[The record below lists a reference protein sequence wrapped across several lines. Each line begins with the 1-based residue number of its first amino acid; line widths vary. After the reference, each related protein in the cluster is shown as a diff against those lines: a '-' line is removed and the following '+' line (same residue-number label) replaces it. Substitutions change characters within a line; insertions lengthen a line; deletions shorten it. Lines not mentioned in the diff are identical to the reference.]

1 MNLGDVNL
9 ACAWAL
15 VDELVRGGVRHACV
29 SPGSRSTSLALA
41 LDRHPAVTVH
51 VHLDERSSAFFAL
64 GIAKSVLRPV
74 VVACTSGTAATEL
87 WPAVVEASQARM
99 ALVLLTADR
108 PPRLRGTGANQTI
121 DQEELYGRYVR
132 AFLEAPVP
140 QSPADAET
148 WQDVAGRALDA
159 LAPLSG
165 PIHVNC
171 PFEEP
176 LVPRT
181 DTGPLHTSGEPRDPG
196 SWTRAADPDD
206 ADRFARAI
214 SAARGVLVAGGHP
227 GDVSGTARF
236 FAEALHW
243 PVIAEPSSGARR
255 PKEALAAGQA
265 LLGSATW
272 LDTHRPD
279 VVVQIGATPTTRA
292 TQSFVAAAERLI
304 VVDRLHPDP
313 DPEGR
318 ATIRIRADP
327 DELVRAIAGR
337 PVSSGAGLSL
347 MGVEEGS
354 APPDAREPLG
364 EAIDPAPDGWLA
376 EWRGADDRARAVLDA
391 ALDAD
396 DEPNELR
403 IARDLAATV
412 PDGSTLVVGSSMPI
426 RDLDYAMAPRGALR
440 VLANRGASGIDGFV
454 STALGVAAAGPGPT
468 FALSG
473 DLTLLH
479 DVGGLLWNARRGLDA
494 VFVVPNN
501 GGGTIFS
508 FLDQRDLPELEPLFV
523 TPHGLDLGAVC
534 AAAGANHHR
543 VERAGELGRAIVA
556 SASARGLD
564 VVEVIVDPVWNRRR
578 HAEVQAVVDAEL
590 RRLAT

>member
-1 MNLGDVNL
+1 MNRGDVNL

-15 VDELVRGGVRHACV
+15 IDELVRGGVRHACV

-64 GIAKSVLRPV
+64 GIARSSLRPV
-74 VVACTSGTAATEL
+74 VVACTSGTASTEL

-99 ALVLLTADR
+99 PLVLLTADR

-121 DQEELYGRYVR
+121 DQEELFGRYVR

-140 QSPADAET
+140 ESLAEAEA
-148 WQDVAGRALDA
+148 WKDVAGRALDA

-176 LVPRT
+176 LVPGS
-181 DTGPLHTSGEPRDPG
+181 DMGPFRTSGEPRHPR
-196 SWTRAADPDD
+196 SWTREVDPDD
-206 ADRFARAI
+206 AERFAGAI
-214 SAARGVLVAGGHP
+214 SGARGVLVAGGHA
-227 GDVSGTARF
+227 GDVSGITSF

-243 PVIAEPSSGARR
+243 PVIAEPISGARR
-255 PKEALAAGQA
+255 PQETIAAGQA
-265 LLGSATW
+265 LLGSAAW
-272 LDTHRPD
+272 LDAHRPD

-292 TQSFVAAAERLI
+292 TQAFVAAAERL
-304 VVDRLHPDP
+304 VAVDRFHPDP

-318 ATIRIRADP
+318 ATLRIHADP
-327 DELVRAIAGR
+327 DELLRAIAGR
-337 PVSSGAGLSL
+337 PVTSGGLFMIS
-347 MGVEEGS
+347 VEEGS
-354 APPDAREPLG
+354 TPPDHRGLVAR
-364 EAIDPAPDGWLA
+364 AIHPVPDDWLV
-376 EWRGADDRARAVLDA
+376 EWQGADDRARAALDA

-412 PDGSTLVVGSSMPI
+412 PEGSTLVVGSSMPI
-426 RDLDYAMAPRGALR
+426 RDLDYAMAPRRGLR

-454 STALGVAAAGPGPT
+454 STALGVAADRGPT
-468 FALSG
+468 FALCG

-508 FLDQRDLPELEPLFV
+508 FLDQRELPELEPLFV

-534 AAAGANHHR
+534 AAAGANHHT
-543 VERAGELGRAIVA
+543 VERAGELAPAIVS
-556 SASARGLD
+556 SASAGGVH
-564 VVEVIVDPVWNRRR
+564 VVEVVVDPDRNRTR
-578 HAEVQAVVDAEL
+578 HAEVQAAVDAAL
-590 RRLAT
+590 LAT